1 MQYLGLVG
9 WVVGIAGFVYWGQ
22 SFKKRNYNIMG
33 LRSKFFIFSAV
44 MLVIALGA
52 LKIYGLNKGL
62 DFTGGTKIEAGVY
75 DENITVKE
83 VDAVLKKFQGD
94 FKLGSYLVKT
104 GTGMVTDQQPEPGK
118 PNEYKRVNLRL
129 TNEAGTQLEPAQTDA
144 IMAHLKTEFGDFKI
158 LSTASIGPT
167 ISGELTTNA
176 VKAVVLALA
185 LQLIYIFFRFGNQ
198 IRYGIA
204 ANVALVHDV
213 IIMIGFYSLAG
224 KEIDSPFVAASLT
237 VVGYSVMDSVVIFDR
252 IRENITDWWFEHGEE
267 AEAPYEQIVNDSVN
281 QTMIRSINTTL
292 TTLVTLLA
300 IYYFG
305 GSTLQNFA
313 YALLIGILA
322 GAYSSIC
329 IASPL
334 LVSINDKHP
343 VKPYQASAWGSVDD
357 EVVPED
363 FIEDDEIAPHHQQQ
377 QQRTPKKK
385 KIESPQLVD
394 DSKKAGGRRRSRGKR
409 S

>member
-9 WVVGIAGFVYWGQ
+9 WTVGIVAFVVWGQ
-22 SFKKRNYNIMG
+22 SFKKKNYNIMG
-33 LRSKFFIFSAV
+33 MRAKFFAVSAV
-44 MLVIALGA
+44 FLAIAIASLFSN
-52 LKIYGLNKGL
+52 GLNKGL

-75 DENITVKE
+75 EMKTVDDVQAAIATFKSDE
-83 VDAVLKKFQGD
+83 
-94 FKLGSYLVKT
+94 FKLGSVQVKT
-104 GTGMVTDQQPEPGK
+104 GTGMVTDQKPDEGK
-118 PNEYKRVNLRL
+118 PSEFQRVNLRM
-129 TNEAGTQLEPAQTDA
+129 TTEEGVQLQPAQTKAVFD
-144 IMAHLKTEFGDFKI
+144 HLRSELGDMKE

-167 ISGELTTNA
+167 ISGELSVNA
-176 VKAVVLALA
+176 MKAVVLALA

-198 IRYGIA
+198 IRYGLAAIA
-204 ANVALVHDV
+204 ALVHDV
-213 IIMIGFYSLAG
+213 VIMIGFYSLAG
-224 KEIDSPFVAASLT
+224 REIDSPFVAAALT

-252 IRENITDWWFEHGEE
+252 VRENITDWWDEHGEE
-267 AEAPYEQIVNDSVN
+267 ADAPYQDIVNDSVN

-313 YALLIGILA
+313 FALLIGILA

-334 LVSINDKHP
+334 LVSINNKWP
-343 VKPYQASAWGSVDD
+343 IQPSQSISWGSVDD
-357 EVVPED
+357 EIVPED
-363 FIEDDEIAPHHQQQ
+363 FLDDDEDVAE
-377 QQRTPKKK
+377 RPKKK
-385 KIESPQLVD
+385 KKKTRVESPKLVD
-394 DSKKAGGRRRSRGKR
+394 DTAPKSGGRRRSRGKR

>member
-1 MQYLGLVG
+1 MQYLGLLG
-9 WVVGIAGFVYWGQ
+9 WIAGIAGFVYWGQ
-22 SFKKRNYNIMG
+22 SFKKKNYDIMG
-33 LRSKFFIFSAV
+33 QRAKFFAFSAV
-44 MLVIALGA
+44 MLVVALA
-52 LKIYGLNKGL
+52 SLQLNGLNKGL

-75 DENITVKE
+75 KLTTVKE
-83 VDAVLKKFQGD
+83 VEEAMSRFQPED
-94 FKLGSYLVKT
+94 FQLGSVLVKT
-104 GTGMVTDQQPEPGK
+104 GTGMVTDQKPEPGA
-118 PNEYKRVNLRL
+118 PTEFQRVNLRL
-129 TNEAGTQLEPAQTDA
+129 VLEKGVQLEPSQTKAVID
-144 IMAHLKTEFGDFKI
+144 HLDQEFAESGGIKK

-176 VKAVVLALA
+176 VKAVLYALA

-198 IRYGIA
+198 IRYGLA

-224 KEIDSPFVAASLT
+224 KEIDSPFVAAALT

-252 IRENITDWWFEHGEE
+252 IRENITDWWLENGEE
-267 AEAPYEQIVNDSVN
+267 EDAPYGDIVNDSVN

-334 LVSINDKHP
+334 LVSINSKYP
-343 VKPYQASAWGSVDD
+343 IQPYQASAWGSVDD

-363 FIEDDEIAPHHQQQ
+363 YLEDDEVHTPQQS
-377 QQRTPKKK
+377 PKKK
-385 KIESPQLVD
+385 KKISGPQLVSD
-394 DSKKAGGRRRSRGKR
+394 EPNPGGRRRKRGKR

>member
-1 MQYLGLVG
+1 VQYLGLVG
-9 WVVGIAGFVYWGQ
+9 WIIGIAGFVFWGQ
-22 SFKKRNYNIMG
+22 TFKKKNYDIMA
-33 LRSKFFIFSAV
+33 LRPKFFLFSGL
-44 MLVIALGA
+44 LVLFSIGSL
-52 LKIYGLNKGL
+52 YTNGLNKGL
-62 DFTGGTKIEAGVY
+62 DFTGGTRIEAGVY
-75 DENITVKE
+75 QLLTVSDVRQAME
-83 VDAVLKKFQGD
+83 KFQSEN
-94 FKLGSYLVKT
+94 FKLGSVQVKT
-104 GTGMVTDQQPEPGK
+104 GTGMVTDQMPEEGK
-118 PNEYKRVNLRL
+118 PSEFQRVNLRL
-129 TNEAGTQLEPAQTDA
+129 VTEAGSQLEPAQTREVLD
-144 IMAHLKTEFGDFKI
+144 HLATELGDIKE

-198 IRYGIA
+198 IRYGLA

-213 IIMIGFYSLAG
+213 IVMLGFYSLAG
-224 KEIDSPFVAASLT
+224 KEIDSPFVAAALT

-252 IRENITDWWFEHGEE
+252 IRENLNDWWLDNGEDE
-267 AEAPYEQIVNDSVN
+267 DAPYETIVNDSVN

-292 TTLVTLLA
+292 TTLITLLA

-313 YALLIGILA
+313 FALLIGILA

-334 LVSINDKHP
+334 LVTINGKYP
-343 VKPYQASAWGSVDD
+343 VKPYQAISWGSVDD

-363 FIEDDEIAPHHQQQ
+363 FLEDDESEAPSRQK
-377 QQRTPKKK
+377 PKKRK
-385 KIESPQLVD
+385 KVESPQLVD
-394 DSKKAGGRRRSRGKR
+394 DSQPQGGGRRRSRGKR